1 MNRDKQIETI
11 EDLSLVFEI
20 RKAEN
25 KPSVSDMDVWV
36 QIRMKCKLRAA
47 DALMDDNEYW
57 YNFNINRVKII
68 NEHIKTL

>member
-1 MNRDKQIETI
+1 MNRATHIETI

-47 DALMDDNEYW
+47 DALMDDN
-57 YNFNINRVKII
+57 
-68 NEHIKTL
+68 